1 MQHLRIHK
9 EEFLE
14 WHRKKHKDRK
24 KLSNQARSI
33 HDIKKKEKEMI
44 QDKKAEERLNAL
56 KKQDMETYFKLVE
69 LEKNNKIK
77 ELLTQTDKFLK
88 ELGAKVLLQKGASQ
102 DDGEDVLDGKDID
115 GQINEETL
123 ESTFNN
129 SNKIYYNLTHTVK
142 EEIKK
147 QPSILEGGELKN
159 YQLVGLQ
166 WLVSL
171 YNNNLNGILADE
183 MGLGKT
189 IQTISLLS
197 YLI

>member
-1 MQHLRIHK
+1 MV
-9 EEFLE
+9 
-14 WHRKKHKDRK
+14 
-24 KLSNQARSI
+24 
-33 HDIKKKEKEMI
+33 
-44 QDKKAEERLNAL
+44 
-56 KKQDMETYFKLVE
+56 TYFKLVE

-77 ELLTQTDKFLK
+77 ELLNQTDKFLK
-88 ELGAKVLLQKGASQ
+88 ELGAKVLIQKGTSQ
-102 DDGEDVLDGKDID
+102 DEDNEVNDQKEGEHV
-115 GQINEETL
+115 NEETL
-123 ESTFNN
+123 ESNFNN
-129 SNKIYYNLTHTVK
+129 SNNIYYNLTHTVK

-171 YNNNLNGILADE
+171 YNNSLNGILADE

-197 YLI
+197 YLIEFKKNYGPFLIVVPLSTISNWMS